1 MKKSL
6 LLIVLLL
13 LGFFLQ
19 SQSEKVNQEKNYTTE
34 TTLEK

>member
-19 SQSEKVNQEKNYTTE
+19 SQSEKVNQEKHYKTE
-34 TTLEK
+34 TAQGK

>member
-6 LLIVLLL
+6 LLIALLL